1 MKIDTCLHKSLMNLA
16 NANTESVAGNLRSF
30 SEALKGKVE
39 EGAGHR
45 DPYDFT
51 NVTAKQLHEKVGS
64 LIQSGQMDL
73 GDSSSL
79 LGFMGGSPLD
89 MVNYDGTSPGLG
101 AAPFNAFT
109 RIQEAIAGVLS
120 RNEKESAESLQ
131 KAYNAL
137 AQLQGQSANSGG

>member
-1 MKIDTCLHKSLMNLA
+1 MKIDTSFHSSLTNLA
-16 NANTESVAGNLRSF
+16 NANAESAAGGLQSF
-30 SEALKGKVE
+30 SEALKGQVAG
-39 EGAGHR
+39 GADRG
-45 DPYDFT
+45 DQYDFT

-73 GDSSSL
+73 DDSSSL

-89 MVNYDGTSPGLG
+89 KVNYDGTAPSAGTE
-101 AAPFNAFT
+101 PFNAFT

-131 KAYNAL
+131 NAYDAL
-137 AQLQGQSANSGG
+137 ARLQGQSANRGG